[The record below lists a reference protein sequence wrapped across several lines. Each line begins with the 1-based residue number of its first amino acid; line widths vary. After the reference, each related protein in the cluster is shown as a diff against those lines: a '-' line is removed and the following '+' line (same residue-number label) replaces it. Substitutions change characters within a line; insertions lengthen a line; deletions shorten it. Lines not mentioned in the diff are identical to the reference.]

1 MLSLVK
7 NDLQMKEHIERI
19 ITNYG
24 LTDAIKSGKVK
35 SDGYNNDVISS
46 DEFCD
51 WVGGVN
57 IKNLLYSNE
66 SLEKKRF
73 KTEEYADVRF
83 VYYSFLVLWQRE
95 RV

>member
-1 MLSLVK
+1 MVSLVK
-7 NDLQMKEHIERI
+7 NELHMKEHIERI
-19 ITNYG
+19 ITGYG

-35 SDGYNNDVISS
+35 NDGFNNDVISS
-46 DEFCD
+46 EEFCN

-73 KTEEYADVRF
+73 KTEEYSDVGF
-83 VYYSFLVLWQRE
+83 VYFSFLVLWLRE
-95 RV
+95 VV